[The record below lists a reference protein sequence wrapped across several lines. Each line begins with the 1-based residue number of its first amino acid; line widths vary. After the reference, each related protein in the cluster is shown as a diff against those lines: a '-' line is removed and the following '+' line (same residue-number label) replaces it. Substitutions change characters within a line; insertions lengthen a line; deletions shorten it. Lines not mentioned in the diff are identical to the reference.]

1 MISFARKF
9 LQLINI
15 PFDLI
20 QFQLPLALSDLETK
34 KMRAIQNI
42 QNRLDFLLSTEDMN
56 ENEDVL
62 RLQLEMISKLDE
74 TVK

>member
-34 KMRAIQNI
+34 EMRAIQNI

>member
-20 QFQLPLALSDLETK
+20 QFQLPSALSDLETK